1 MRAALEH
8 PHHLRTLLSADG
20 TLIVYAVVGDGP
32 RDFVLAPG
40 LGAPMSA
47 YRFLFERF
55 AGEFRF
61 ITWEPRGL
69 FRSAVPEGGLAALRL
84 ENHVAD
90 LEAIAAREG
99 ARRFVLGG
107 WSMGVQISL
116 EYARRHPESVAAL
129 VLINGSCGHLLRGV
143 ALLGRRPRAL
153 RALVRAAAAA
163 GPVLNLVAKLALD
176 RRGTIRALRRL
187 QLMARDG
194 NLDDLQALVSEFKHL
209 EFGRYLSMMLALD
222 EHTCESYLHEIDI
235 PALVTAGRRD
245 LMTPPALGEALARR
259 LPRGELFTFEQ
270 GTHYSLVEEPEALN
284 RTLAPFLAR
293 ALGGENRCSA

>member
-1 MRAALEH
+1 MRAVLEH

-47 YRFLFERF
+47 YHFLFERF

-163 GPVLNLVAKLALD
+163 GPVL
-176 RRGTIRALRRL
+176 
-187 QLMARDG
+187 ARDG

-284 RTLAPFLAR
+284 RTLAPFLSR
-293 ALGGENRCSA
+293 ALGGENRCSSRGCHRDLSPD